1 MVKKNR
7 TKAKLKAGS
16 AAYGVTVG
24 PGELTLV
31 ELGGALGFDYVM
43 IDWEHYLFN
52 ARDVED
58 VIRVADIYGMTS
70 LVRMQLN
77 PEHIAHVL
85 SAGAQGVLVARVNS
99 AADVRTILDAAK
111 FHPEGKR
118 TIFFNGRATNYRLDL
133 AGASERE
140 FSRDL
145 NRETLIGCIIEEISG
160 VEKLAEIMAFP
171 EIDMIHLGPADLAH
185 SMAWPAKE
193 KVDAASEQIIATA
206 VKAGKAMSTTW
217 GARKGTSEAS
227 DMTDA
232 LAKGYRMFVVS
243 PRAYFRAGG
252 AEFLRYAKQAA
263 KTHGLPILPPNK

>member
-1 MVKKNR
+1 
-7 TKAKLKAGS
+7 
-16 AAYGVTVG
+16 
-24 PGELTLV
+24 
-31 ELGGALGFDYVM
+31 
-43 IDWEHYLFN
+43 
-52 ARDVED
+52 
-58 VIRVADIYGMTS
+58 
-70 LVRMQLN
+70 
-77 PEHIAHVL
+77 
-85 SAGAQGVLVARVNS
+85 
-99 AADVRTILDAAK
+99 
-111 FHPEGKR
+111 
-118 TIFFNGRATNYRLDL
+118 
-133 AGASERE
+133 
-140 FSRDL
+140 
-145 NRETLIGCIIEEISG
+145 
-160 VEKLAEIMAFP
+160 MAFP